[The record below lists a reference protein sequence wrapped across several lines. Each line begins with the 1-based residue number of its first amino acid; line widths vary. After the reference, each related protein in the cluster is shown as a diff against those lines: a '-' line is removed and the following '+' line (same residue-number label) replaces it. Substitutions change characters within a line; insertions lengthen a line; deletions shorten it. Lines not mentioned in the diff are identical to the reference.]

1 MPKLQSRG
9 PRRSSR
15 LDLPRDLVLERL
27 SRFNLLD
34 SWVGKIPWR
43 RKLAIHSSTLAWK
56 IPWMEEPDRL
66 QSMGSQR
73 VEHDWATSL
82 HIPYLNLTFCQVL
95 GLKIGNA
102 EFCSWTT
109 AISVQADHY
118 RQRGDL
124 QGWLLQTRKP
134 RLMEMKMC
142 PGQAGQWAKDPSLL
156 WLFSCATICSI
167 QSLFLGVLMTPPT
180 NGLSVGCQWDLR
192 FGHTHSSVSQL
203 LTDLMK
209 RMIISSF
216 GDLIIFQEV
225 KSDYV
230 DFILKLKSLWLLTR
244 SQPCTVGSHPSE
256 ECPLPLGVRR
266 WGEWPLHAQR
276 VIFWVLIAL
285 HCQQRVK
292 TKNRIYFSMAE
303 GKSSVL
309 SVFNF
314 NIDTASCFCRT
325 QSPRKHV
332 IFPGSSLYGA
342 GIN

>member
-1 MPKLQSRG
+1 MK
-9 PRRSSR
+9 
-15 LDLPRDLVLERL
+15 
-27 SRFNLLD
+27 
-34 SWVGKIPWR
+34 
-43 RKLAIHSSTLAWK
+43 
-56 IPWMEEPDRL
+56 
-66 QSMGSQR
+66 
-73 VEHDWATSL
+73 
-82 HIPYLNLTFCQVL
+82 
-95 GLKIGNA
+95 
-102 EFCSWTT
+102 
-109 AISVQADHY
+109 
-118 RQRGDL
+118 
-124 QGWLLQTRKP
+124 
-134 RLMEMKMC
+134 MKMC

-192 FGHTHSSVSQL
+192 FGHTHSNESQL

-225 KSDYV
+225 KSDYA
-230 DFILKLKSLWLLTR
+230 DFILKLKTLWLLTR
-244 SQPCTVGSHPSE
+244 SQPRTVGSHPSE
-256 ECPLPLGVRR
+256 ECPLSLGARR

-276 VIFWVLIAL
+276 VTFWVLIAL

-292 TKNRIYFSMAE
+292 TENRIYFSMAE

-309 SVFNF
+309 SIFNF